1 MLLVLYPEIAGLQPL
16 LLASSTTLTWSAWSP
31 RPVPARTPE
40 SEHKSR
46 LIPDPAFCRH
56 YIVLDQCYCF
66 RLKLSL
72 LQTSCSTLFS
82 LWLTPTIFLSF
93 IHVSSLRDVALPQ
106 LTALSPSSGSVWPLR
121 ACTPHRLQPP
131 VPIEML
137 LGAWAQEER
146 LWQHPPPGLSQCSH
160 STEIVEFNRGYWWSN
175 AT

>member
-1 MLLVLYPEIAGLQPL
+1 MPLVRYPEIAGLQPL

-31 RPVPARTPE
+31 RPVPTQTPE

-72 LQTSCSTLFS
+72 LRTSCSTLFS
-82 LWLTPTIFLSF
+82 LQFSLRLTPTTFWLHSQLF
-93 IHVSSLRDVALPQ
+93 SQRCCSSPADSSVSIIRERLTTQSTRTPQIPAACAHRDV
-106 LTALSPSSGSVWPLR
+106 
-121 ACTPHRLQPP
+121 
-131 VPIEML
+131 L

-146 LWQHPPPGLSQCSH
+146 LW
-160 STEIVEFNRGYWWSN
+160 
-175 AT
+175 